1 MGLEITR
8 DHRRKMGEAGSS
20 TGPVVQL
27 CGSPR
32 DLKPGFGAL
41 GVGEQRV
48 GELGE
53 SQEYETED
61 WSQGLKLINWVRPND
76 KDEDE
81 GKGNGRG
88 TGRRWRHFGD
98 DGGTSE
104 TMEALWR

>member
-20 TGPVVQL
+20 TGPVMQL

-53 SQEYETED
+53 SENSESRRTQRGAGIQDRGLEPRAKTDKMGET
-61 WSQGLKLINWVRPND
+61 
-76 KDEDE
+76 
-81 GKGNGRG
+81 
-88 TGRRWRHFGD
+88 
-98 DGGTSE
+98 
-104 TMEALWR
+104 